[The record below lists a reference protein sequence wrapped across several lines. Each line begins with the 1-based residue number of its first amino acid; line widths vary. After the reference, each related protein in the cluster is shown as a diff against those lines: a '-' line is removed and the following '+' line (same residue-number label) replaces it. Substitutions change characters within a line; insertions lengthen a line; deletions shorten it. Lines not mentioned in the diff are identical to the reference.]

1 MSLDSARRDMTTL
14 LFDKAYQIR
23 TEEDWK
29 GIEDYATRWFAALKV
44 EETYETF
51 NDAFKDNRMTIRA
64 ILQTRQAGHYKEKV
78 PIKGIES
85 EGGKREIKTMQ
96 GIPGVQARMN
106 DANLFGQGKD
116 SRQKYE
122 QGLFDVSAILLDG
135 SRTLKLGGEGPTDKN
150 QMYRTTGDT
159 IYVFM
164 PVTRQEDMVVFSM
177 LSVQAKYQQPGS
189 PGLKMFVQYMKSR
202 LTRIKLAFE
211 GDAGCKFLDFAP
223 EGDLQPKFRYGF
235 GKIMKANAPPEE
247 VRRRKIDANL
257 YKSVLLGTN
266 RNEIVLAYRQ
276 HGTRASGSSFPIYA
290 KGVFA
295 PNDISKTGAC
305 GACGTQKGFVVITAA
320 GVATNDIIDLK
331 GLMRPGTANDLGGF
345 MTRAG
350 GCECKPS

>member
-1 MSLDSARRDMTTL
+1 MSLESARRDMTSL
-14 LFDKAYQIR
+14 LFDKAYRIR
-23 TEEDWK
+23 TEEEWK
-29 GIEDYATRWFAALKV
+29 FIEDFAVRWFSALKV
-44 EETYETF
+44 EESYETF

-78 PIKGIES
+78 PIKGKES

-122 QGLFDVSAILLDG
+122 QGLFDVSAILLAG
-135 SRTLKLGGEGPTDKN
+135 SRTLKLGGEGPEDKN
-150 QMYRTTGDT
+150 QMYRNTGDT
-159 IYVFM
+159 IFVFM
-164 PVTRQEDMVVFSM
+164 PVPRQEDMVVFSM

-202 LTRIKLAFE
+202 LTRIKLAVD
-211 GDAGCKFLDFAP
+211 GAAGCTFLDFAP

-235 GKIMKANAPPEE
+235 GKIMKASAPPEE
-247 VRRRKIDANL
+247 VSRRKIDANL
-257 YKSVLLGTN
+257 YKSVLLGNN

-276 HGTRASGSSFPIYA
+276 HGTRATGSSFPIYA
-290 KGVFA
+290 KAVYA
-295 PNDISKTGAC
+295 PNAKEATGAC
-305 GACGTQKGFVVITAA
+305 AACGTQKGFVVITE
-320 GVATNDIIDLK
+320 GGLVTTNVITLK
-331 GLMRPGTANDLGGF
+331 GVMQPGTAEALGGF

-350 GCECKPS
+350 GCACKPS